1 MIGSMLRTP
10 HHHHHSSSQHLHHG
24 QQQQLDGGNSPNPS
38 LKPNPNPNP
47 NSSFAAASSAY
58 PRGTYLLASN
68 AMKAHT
74 QLKVVRATAPPPRAV
89 SRSSLAVNYDRY
101 ELLAQIRTPPS
112 DVTGPP
118 GTATATAWPLGLR
131 LKGLRLYPHKL
142 NVNAATTHDAAANTA
157 AANTAP
163 PVYAGMQAAAPP

>member
-1 MIGSMLRTP
+1 MDIATGMMIGSMLRTP
-10 HHHHHSSSQHLHHG
+10 HHHHHSSSQHLHHE
-24 QQQQLDGGNSPNPS
+24 QQQLDGG
-38 LKPNPNPNP
+38 

-112 DVTGPP
+112 DITGPP
-118 GTATATAWPLGLR
+118 GTATATAWPLVLR
-131 LKGLRLYPHKL
+131 LKGLRLFPNKL
-142 NVNAATTHDAAANTA
+142 SVNAATTHDAAANTA
-157 AANTAP
+157 SANNAP
-163 PVYAGMQAAAPP
+163 PVYAGMQAAAPPPVTPTSLG